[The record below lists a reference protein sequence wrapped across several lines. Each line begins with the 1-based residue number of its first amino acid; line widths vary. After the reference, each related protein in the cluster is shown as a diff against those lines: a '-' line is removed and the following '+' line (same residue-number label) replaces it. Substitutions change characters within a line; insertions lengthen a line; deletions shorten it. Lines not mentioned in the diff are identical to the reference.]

1 MKGGDSDFDI
11 SLSEDLG
18 QITINNDVVARVA
31 AVAAMQVPGVSLGGK
46 FNIGEFL
53 SRKEPVRGVS
63 VEVAET
69 RTRVAFEVKVEYGQ
83 NMYEIAHKLQRRVK
97 DAVEQMTGL
106 VVEQVNVSIV
116 DILPEAEKRERTEK
130 RDEK

>member
-1 MKGGDSDFDI
+1 MKAGDTDFDI

-69 RTRVAFEVKVEYGQ
+69 RTRVAFEIKVEYGQ

-97 DAVEQMTGL
+97 DAVEKMTGL

-116 DILPEAEKRERTEK
+116 DILPEAEKRERPEK
-130 RDEK
+130 REEK

>member
-1 MKGGDSDFDI
+1 MEAGDAEFDV

-18 QITINNDVVARVA
+18 EVKINNDVVARVA
-31 AVAAMQVPGVSLGGK
+31 AIAAMQVQGVSLGGK
-46 FNIGEFL
+46 FNIGDFL

-63 VEVAET
+63 VEIDQSRSRIT
-69 RTRVAFEVKVEYGQ
+69 FEIKVEYGQ

-106 VVEQVNVSIV
+106 TVDQVNVAII
-116 DILPEAEKRERTEK
+116 DILAEGEKRERADKREEK
-130 RDEK
+130 